1 MKSSANM
8 WQNRINPSKIR
19 PKRQK
24 EVGLSGHMV
33 RVGAIGFRV
42 FEVLRLFGFRSYA
55 RYFAIIGACTIL
67 ASCSSLTG
75 GKELTTYDLSAPD
88 SFSNLRGRTNAQI
101 LVAVPTA
108 LKSLDS
114 EMIVVRP
121 GGSEITY
128 FGDAQWSD
136 RLPRVVQEKLVQTFE
151 NSHRVR
157 SVAKPGDGVVV
168 DYKIV
173 TSIRAFELSDEA
185 GASAHVALSV
195 KIIND
200 RNGRVRASKQF
211 NATSPANLSNS
222 QKGVEAIDRAMDVVL
237 RDILVWVLDTI

>member
-1 MKSSANM
+1 
-8 WQNRINPSKIR
+8 
-19 PKRQK
+19 
-24 EVGLSGHMV
+24 MV
-33 RVGAIGFRV
+33 RVGANDIGLV
-42 FEVLRLFGFRSYA
+42 GILRLYTFRSYA
-55 RYFAIIGACTIL
+55 RLLVVVGTCTLL
-67 ASCSSLTG
+67 ASCSAITG

-88 SFSNLRGRTNAQI
+88 SFPNLRGRTNAQI
-101 LVAVPTA
+101 LISVPTA

-136 RLPRVVQEKLVQTFE
+136 RLPRVVQEKLAQTFE
-151 NSHRVR
+151 NSNRVR

-173 TSIRAFELSDEA
+173 TSIRAFELVDD
-185 GASAHVALSV
+185 GGTSAQVALSV

-211 NATSPANLSNS
+211 EASTPANLGNS
-222 QKGVEAIDRAMDVVL
+222 KKGVEAIDRAMDKVL
-237 RDILVWVLDTI
+237 RDILDWVLHTI